1 MMRQMRE
8 NTKWIML
15 VTAVAFVGLMV
26 FQWGMDITGRSGLS
40 IGEIGSVNG
49 APVSYEAFN
58 QAYRS
63 LFDQVQA
70 SQEDPVTT
78 QQVSDIE
85 DAAWDEVVSQVLIRQ
100 ELNRRGIVVT
110 DEELLT
116 AARFSPPPEFQTS
129 PAFQTDGLFDIQKY
143 QAFLVSPTVDDL
155 MLLRLEMYYRDVIP
169 RSKLM
174 RQVSSDLYITDA
186 ALWEEYR
193 DRNEQISVR
202 YVALNPAQ
210 RIADS
215 LVTVTPAEVSQYYD
229 DHEEEFA
236 LPAQATVRAV
246 IIDKT
251 PTPED
256 TLAMGELAA
265 ELRQRIIDDE
275 DFDDMLVQPG
285 VGTGSGDLG
294 WFTRE
299 NMPAEFAD
307 AAFAATVGELT
318 EPVRTAFGYHVI
330 EVQDQTED
338 SIQARHILVP
348 FARTEESE
356 LEILTLAD
364 SLESLGESR
373 TLTEAALSLDLG
385 VETAYL
391 SAEFPFVAGAG
402 QVGEGSDWAFEEAL
416 VGDVSPVL
424 ETRQA
429 FYMLELAEIREAGA
443 IPLADARGS
452 IEQTMRAEKKVQR
465 AKAEGEEIV
474 DQVRAGTALADIA
487 EEKGVEIQAA
497 GPYTRLDFV
506 PGIGR
511 LNAAVGAGFGL
522 NIGDVS
528 GAVEANNNVFLIE
541 LADYFPADS
550 TAFEDERLVL
560 LDELLGVAQ
569 QSRLEDWLQGLRE
582 VARIIDRRDEV
593 LNVDPADAQQ
603 LPGGF
608 GF

>member
-15 VTAVAFVGLMV
+15 VTAIAFVGLMV

-58 QAYRS
+58 QEYRS
-63 LFDQVQA
+63 LYDQVQA

-85 DAAWDEVVSQVLIRQ
+85 DAAWDEVVNQVLIRQ

-110 DEELLT
+110 DDELLT
-116 AARFSPPPEFQTS
+116 AAQFSPPPEFQTS

-143 QAFLVSPTVDDL
+143 QAFLASPTVDDL
-155 MLLRLEMYYRDVIP
+155 MLLQLEMYYRDVIP

-174 RQVSSDLYITDA
+174 RQVSSDLYVTDA

-193 DRNEQISVR
+193 DRNERISVR

-251 PTPED
+251 PMPED

-265 ELRQRIIDDE
+265 ELRQRIIAGE
-275 DFDDMLVQPG
+275 DFEDMLMQPG
-285 VGTGSGDLG
+285 VDSGSGDLG
-294 WFTRE
+294 WVTRE

-307 AAFAATVGELT
+307 AAFTATVGELT
-318 EPVRTAFGYHVI
+318 EPVRTSFGYHVI
-330 EVQDQTED
+330 EVKDQTED

-348 FARTEESE
+348 FARTEASE
-356 LEILTLAD
+356 FELLTLAD

-373 TLTEAALSLDLG
+373 TLTEAALGLG
-385 VETAYL
+385 LSVETAYL
-391 SAEFPFVAGAG
+391 SSDFAFVAGAG

-443 IPLADARGS
+443 ISLPDARGS
-452 IEQTMRAEKKVQR
+452 IEQTVRAEKKVQQ
-465 AKAEGEEIV
+465 AKGEGEEIV
-474 DQVRAGTALADIA
+474 AQVGEGTALADIA
-487 EEKGVEIQAA
+487 EEKGLQIQAA

-522 NIGDVS
+522 NIGEVS
-528 GAVEANNNVFLIE
+528 GAVEANNNVFIIE
-541 LADYFPADS
+541 LVDHSPADS
-550 TAFEDERLVL
+550 TSFEDERLVL
-560 LDELLGVAQ
+560 RDELLGVAQ
-569 QSRLEDWLQGLRE
+569 QSRLQDWLQGLRE
-582 VARIIDRRDEV
+582 VARIIDRREEV

-603 LPGGF
+603 PLGPLGF
-608 GF
+608 

>member
-15 VTAVAFVGLMV
+15 VTAFAFVGLMV

-49 APVSYEAFN
+49 TPVQYEAFN

-63 LFDQVQA
+63 LYDQIQA

-85 DAAWDEVVSQVLIRQ
+85 DAAWDEVVNQVLIRQ
-100 ELNRRGIVVT
+100 ELDRRGIVVT
-110 DEELLT
+110 DDELLT

-143 QAFLVSPTVDDL
+143 QDFLASPTVDDL
-155 MLLRLEMYYRDVIP
+155 MLLQLEMYYRDVIP

-186 ALWEEYR
+186 ALWDEYR

-229 DHEEEFA
+229 DHEDEFA
-236 LPAQATVRAV
+236 IPAQATVRAV
-246 IIDKT
+246 VIDKT

-265 ELRQRIIDDE
+265 ELRQRIIDGEGFE
-275 DFDDMLVQPG
+275 DMVLQPG
-285 VGTGSGDLG
+285 VGAGSGDLG

-299 NMPAEFAD
+299 SMPADFAD
-307 AAFAATVGELT
+307 AAFAATAGELT
-318 EPVRTAFGYHVI
+318 EPVRTSFGYHVI

-356 LEILTLAD
+356 LALLTLAD
-364 SLESLGESR
+364 SLEALGESR
-373 TLTEAALSLDLG
+373 TLAEAALSLGLG

-391 SAEFPFVAGAG
+391 SAEFAFVAGAG

-429 FYMLELAEIREAGA
+429 FYMLELVEVRDAGA
-443 IPLADARGS
+443 ISLDDARGS
-452 IEQTMRAEKKVQR
+452 IEQTVRGEKKVQQ

-474 DQVRAGTALADIA
+474 ARVRAGTALADIA
-487 EEKGVEIQAA
+487 EENGLEIQAA

-528 GAVEANNNVFLIE
+528 GAVEANNNVFLVE
-541 LADYFPADS
+541 LADYFPADT
-550 TAFEDERLVL
+550 TAFEDERLAL
-560 LDELLGVAQ
+560 RDELLGLAQ
-569 QSRLEDWLQGLRE
+569 QNRLQDWLQGLRE

-603 LPGGF
+603 QQIPLMF
-608 GF
+608 

>member
-15 VTAVAFVGLMV
+15 VTAFAFVGLMV

-49 APVSYEAFN
+49 TPVSYEAFN
-58 QAYRS
+58 QTYRS
-63 LFDQVQA
+63 LYDRVQA
-70 SQEDPVTT
+70 SQDDPVTT

-85 DAAWDEVVSQVLIRQ
+85 DAAWDELVNQVLIRQ
-100 ELNRRGIVVT
+100 ELRRRGIVVT
-110 DEELLT
+110 DEELLS
-116 AARFSPPPEFQTS
+116 AARFSPPPEFQTN

-143 QAFLVSPTVDDL
+143 QAFLASPTVDD
-155 MLLRLEMYYRDVIP
+155 MLLLQLEMYYRDVIP
-169 RSKLM
+169 QSKLM
-174 RQVSSDLYITDA
+174 RQVSSDLYVTDA
-186 ALWEEYR
+186 ALWDEYR
-193 DRNEQISVR
+193 DRNERISVR

-215 LVTVTPAEVSQYYD
+215 VVTVTPTEVGRYYD

-236 LPAQATVRAV
+236 LPAQATVQAV
-246 IIDKT
+246 VLDKT

-265 ELRQRIIDDE
+265 ELRQQIIDGA
-275 DFDDMLVQPG
+275 DFEDMLGQPG
-285 VGTGSGDLG
+285 VGAGSGDLG

-299 NMPAEFAD
+299 MMPEEFAD
-307 AAFAATVGELT
+307 VAFAAAVGELA
-318 EPVRTAFGYHVI
+318 EPVRTTFGYHVI

-356 LEILTLAD
+356 LGLLTLAD
-364 SLESLGESR
+364 SLETLGESR
-373 TLTEAALSLDLG
+373 TLAEAASNLGLD

-391 SAEFPFVAGAG
+391 NAEFAFVPGAG

-429 FYMLELAEIREAGA
+429 FYMLGLTEIREAGA
-443 IPLADARGS
+443 ISLADARGS
-452 IEQTMRAEKKVQR
+452 IEQSVRAEKKIEQ
-465 AKAEGEEIV
+465 AKGEGDEIV
-474 DQVRAGTALADIA
+474 AQVRAGTDFADIA
-487 EEKGVEIQAA
+487 EQKSLEIQTA
-497 GPYTRLDFV
+497 GPYTRVDFV

-522 NIGDVS
+522 NIGEVS
-528 GAVEANNNVFLIE
+528 AAVEANNNVFIIE
-541 LADYFPADS
+541 LADYFAADS

-560 LDELLGVAQ
+560 RDELLGVAQ
-569 QSRLEDWLQGLRE
+569 QNRLQNWLQGLRE

-593 LNVDPADAQQ
+593 LNADPADAQQ
-603 LPGGF
+603 PQMPLVF
-608 GF
+608 

>member
-15 VTAVAFVGLMV
+15 VTAIAFVGLMV

-40 IGEIGSVNG
+40 IAEIGSVNG
-49 APVSYEAFN
+49 TPVLYDAFN
-58 QAYRS
+58 QTYRS

-70 SQEDPVTT
+70 SQEDPVTS
-78 QQVSDIE
+78 QQDSDIE
-85 DAAWDEVVSQVLIRQ
+85 DAAWDEVVNQVLIQQ
-100 ELNRRGIVVT
+100 ELRRRGIVVT
-110 DEELLT
+110 NEELLT
-116 AARFSPPPEFQTS
+116 AARFSPPPQFQTS

-143 QAFLVSPTVDDL
+143 QAFLASPTIDDL
-155 MLLRLEMYYRDVIP
+155 MLLQLEAYYRDVIP

-174 RQVSSDLYITDA
+174 RQVSADLYVTDA
-186 ALWEEYR
+186 ALWDEYR
-193 DRNEQISVR
+193 DRNERISVR
-202 YVALNPAQ
+202 YLALNPAQ
-210 RIADS
+210 RVADS
-215 LVTVTPAEVSQYYD
+215 AVTVTPAEVREYYD
-229 DHEEEFA
+229 QHEEEFTF
-236 LPAQATVRAV
+236 PAQATVRAV
-246 IIDKT
+246 VLDKA

-256 TLAMGELAA
+256 TVAMRDLAA
-265 ELRQRIIDDE
+265 ELRQEIIE
-275 DFDDMLVQPG
+275 GADFEDMLGRPG
-285 VGTGSGDLG
+285 VGAGSGDLG

-299 NMPAEFAD
+299 RMTEEFVD

-356 LEILTLAD
+356 LALLTLAD
-364 SLESLGESR
+364 SLEALGESR
-373 TLTEAALSLDLG
+373 TLAEAALTLSLG

-391 SAEFPFVAGAG
+391 STEFAFVAGAG

-416 VGDVSPVL
+416 VGDVSQVL

-443 IPLADARGS
+443 ISLSDASGS
-452 IEQTMRAEKKVQR
+452 IEQTVRAEKKVEQ
-465 AKAEGEEIV
+465 AKGEGEEIV
-474 DQVRAGTALADIA
+474 GQVRAGASLADIA
-487 EEKGVEIQAA
+487 EQKSLEIQTA
-497 GPYTRLDFV
+497 GPYARVDFV

-522 NIGDVS
+522 NIAEVS
-528 GAVEANNNVFLIE
+528 GAVEANNNVFIIE
-541 LADYFPADS
+541 LTDYFGADS
-550 TAFEDERLVL
+550 TAFEDERVVL
-560 LDELLGVAQ
+560 RDELLGVAQ
-569 QSRLEDWLQGLRE
+569 ESRLQDWLQGLRE

-593 LNVDPADAQQ
+593 LNVDPEDAQQ

>member
-15 VTAVAFVGLMV
+15 VTAMAFVGLMV

-49 APVSYEAFN
+49 TPVMYDSFN
-58 QAYRS
+58 QTYRS

-70 SQEDPVTT
+70 SQEDPVTS
-78 QQVSDIE
+78 QQISDIE
-85 DAAWDEVVSQVLIRQ
+85 DAAWDEVVNQVLIQQ
-100 ELNRRGIVVT
+100 ELRRRSIVVT
-110 DEELLT
+110 NEELLT
-116 AARFSPPPEFQTS
+116 AARFSPPPEFQAS

-143 QAFLVSPTVDDL
+143 QAFLASPTIDDM
-155 MLLRLEMYYRDVIP
+155 MLLQLESYYRNVIP

-174 RQVSSDLYITDA
+174 RQVSSDLYVTDA
-186 ALWEEYR
+186 ALWDEYR

-202 YVALNPAQ
+202 YLALNPAQ
-210 RIADS
+210 RFADS
-215 LVTVTPAEVSQYYD
+215 AVTVTPAEVREYYD
-229 DHEEEFA
+229 EHEEEFA

-246 IIDKT
+246 VLDKT

-256 TLAMGELAA
+256 TVAMRDRAA
-265 ELRQRIIDDE
+265 ELRQEIIE
-275 DFDDMLVQPG
+275 GADFEDMLNQPG

-299 NMPAEFAD
+299 RMPEEFSE
-307 AAFAATVGELT
+307 AAFAATVGDLT
-318 EPVRTAFGYHVI
+318 EPVRTVFGYHVI

-338 SIQARHILVP
+338 SVQARHILVP

-356 LEILTLAD
+356 LALLTLAD
-364 SLESLGESR
+364 SLEALGESR
-373 TLTEAALSLDLG
+373 TLAQGALTLTLG

-391 SAEFPFVAGAG
+391 STEFAFIAGAG
-402 QVGEGSDWAFEEAL
+402 QVGEGSEWAFEEAL
-416 VGDVSPVL
+416 VGDVSQVF

-443 IPLADARGS
+443 ISLADARVS
-452 IEQTMRAEKKVQR
+452 IEQTVRAEKKVGQ
-465 AKAEGEEIV
+465 AKGEGEEIV
-474 DQVRAGTALADIA
+474 AQVRAGASLADIA
-487 EEKGVEIQAA
+487 ELKSLEMQTA
-497 GPYTRLDFV
+497 GPYARVDFV

-522 NIGDVS
+522 NIGEVS
-528 GAVEANNNVFLIE
+528 GAVEANNNVFIIE
-541 LADYFPADS
+541 LADYFAADS
-550 TAFEDERLVL
+550 TAFEDQRLVL
-560 LDELLGVAQ
+560 RDELLGFAQ
-569 QSRLEDWLQGLRE
+569 ERRMQDWLQGLRE

-593 LNVDPADAQQ
+593 LNVDPADVQQ
-603 LPGGF
+603 FPGGF

>member
-15 VTAVAFVGLMV
+15 VTAFAFVGLMV
-26 FQWGMDITGRSGLS
+26 FQWGLDITGRSGFS

-58 QAYRS
+58 QTYRS

-85 DAAWDEVVSQVLIRQ
+85 DAAWDEVVNQVLIRQ
-100 ELNRRGIVVT
+100 EMNRRRIVVT
-110 DEELLT
+110 DDELLT
-116 AARFSPPPEFQTS
+116 QARFNPPPEFQTS
-129 PAFQTDGLFDIQKY
+129 AAFQTDGLFDIQKY
-143 QAFLVSPTVDDL
+143 QAFLASPTVDDL
-155 MLLRLEMYYRDVIP
+155 MLLQLEMYYRDVIP

-186 ALWEEYR
+186 ALWDEYR

-215 LVTVTPAEVSQYYD
+215 LVTVTPAEVNQYYD

-265 ELRQRIIDDE
+265 ELRQLIIDGE
-275 DFDDMLVQPG
+275 EFEDMLVQPG

-299 NMPAEFAD
+299 SMPADFAD

-318 EPVRTAFGYHVI
+318 EPVRTSFGHHLI
-330 EVQDQTED
+330 EVQEQTED
-338 SIQARHILVP
+338 SIQARHIFVP
-348 FARTEESE
+348 FVRTEESE
-356 LEILTLAD
+356 LALLTLAD
-364 SLESLGESR
+364 SLEALGESR
-373 TLTEAALSLDLG
+373 TLAEAALSLGLS

-391 SAEFPFVAGAG
+391 SAEFAFVAGAG

-429 FYMLELAEIREAGA
+429 FYMLELAELREAGA
-443 IPLADARGS
+443 ISLADARGS
-452 IEQTMRAEKKVQR
+452 IEQTVRAEKKIQQ
-465 AKAEGEEIV
+465 AKGEGEEIV
-474 DQVRAGTALADIA
+474 ARVRAGTALAGIA
-487 EEKGVEIQAA
+487 EEKGLEIQAA

-528 GAVEANNNVFLIE
+528 GAVEANNNVFLLE
-541 LADYFPADS
+541 LADYFPADT
-550 TAFEDERLVL
+550 TAFEDERLAL
-560 LDELLGVAQ
+560 RDELLGVAQ

-582 VARIIDRRDEV
+582 VARIVDRRDEV
-593 LNVDPADAQQ
+593 LNVDPADVQQ
-603 LPGGF
+603 PLGPYGF
-608 GF
+608 